1 MIKGELYKLLRS
13 KSVKVLFILLLIL
26 NSFQII
32 YVNYQNIYGD
42 ISTGKRKIL
51 KIIEGPISQQ
61 KYDWLVNY
69 HNTMLEQVN
78 NGNYNTKNKSKNTFS
93 GYVFGDE
100 QISNNLLE
108 DYEYTINYHSSIKN
122 KITIL
127 DENIKKTQN
136 SKWKKENIMLKKR
149 LKNRNLSYYYDYTLI
164 NNFMNQDFQ
173 YLLSL
178 IFCIILVIK
187 LFIYEKQKQT
197 DLYFYISRKQIKK
210 IFISKI
216 LMILLFTFISSLLLL
231 IESYLIYYFLGLIT
245 GCSSNQ
251 NNSSSFQYNSYHEL
265 NFAENKEYYYFSNKI
280 IDKND
285 WKEYSLIRNLY
296 ESSNNLINVFPQKDG
311 FFYTIDDD
319 ESEYLYLFNNDFQD
333 VKLKKLSSLQKNFM
347 NIEQQHIPISDKNI
361 LGIIGNKNRYY
372 IIYSDKITNQNNKVV
387 YKGKLTNHYSIYHQY
402 LYFLQDDYTIIK
414 ISLDTFKKEK
424 IDTPLCDY
432 FYIKNNHLYLHN
444 IQDDKLYCD
453 NQILFNEQIE
463 NSDIYKDKLYY
474 TQNDGLFMY
483 DFTYKESTLLTK
495 EKVYSLKISIDG
507 KYLSYIT
514 DSTKKNKEIKII
526 IKDLKKNKIVY
537 VRDA

>member
-1 MIKGELYKLLRS
+1 MVMFMIKGELYKLLRS
-13 KSVKVLFILLLIL
+13 KSVKVLFILLFIL
-26 NSFQII
+26 NSLQII

-42 ISTGKRKIL
+42 INTGKRRIL

-78 NGNYNTKNKSKNTFS
+78 NGNYNTKKKSKNTFS
-93 GYVFGDE
+93 GYIFGDE

-231 IESYLIYYFLGLIT
+231 IESYLIY
-245 GCSSNQ
+245 
-251 NNSSSFQYNSYHEL
+251 
-265 NFAENKEYYYFSNKI
+265 
-280 IDKND
+280 
-285 WKEYSLIRNLY
+285 
-296 ESSNNLINVFPQKDG
+296 
-311 FFYTIDDD
+311 
-319 ESEYLYLFNNDFQD
+319 
-333 VKLKKLSSLQKNFM
+333 
-347 NIEQQHIPISDKNI
+347 
-361 LGIIGNKNRYY
+361 
-372 IIYSDKITNQNNKVV
+372 
-387 YKGKLTNHYSIYHQY
+387 
-402 LYFLQDDYTIIK
+402 
-414 ISLDTFKKEK
+414 
-424 IDTPLCDY
+424 
-432 FYIKNNHLYLHN
+432 
-444 IQDDKLYCD
+444 
-453 NQILFNEQIE
+453 
-463 NSDIYKDKLYY
+463 
-474 TQNDGLFMY
+474 
-483 DFTYKESTLLTK
+483 
-495 EKVYSLKISIDG
+495 
-507 KYLSYIT
+507 
-514 DSTKKNKEIKII
+514 
-526 IKDLKKNKIVY
+526 
-537 VRDA
+537 

>member
-1 MIKGELYKLLRS
+1 MVMFMIKGELYKLLRS
-13 KSVKVLFILLLIL
+13 KSIKVLFILLLVL
-26 NSFQII
+26 NSLQII

-42 ISTGKRKIL
+42 INTGKRKIL

-136 SKWKKENIMLKKR
+136 SKWEKENIMLKKR

-231 IESYLIYYFLGLIT
+231 IESYLIYYFLGMNHFMHYLIL
-245 GCSSNQ
+245 CMNPIIFLY
-251 NNSSSFQYNSYHEL
+251 SF
-265 NFAENKEYYYFSNKI
+265 
-280 IDKND
+280 
-285 WKEYSLIRNLY
+285 
-296 ESSNNLINVFPQKDG
+296 
-311 FFYTIDDD
+311 
-319 ESEYLYLFNNDFQD
+319 
-333 VKLKKLSSLQKNFM
+333 
-347 NIEQQHIPISDKNI
+347 
-361 LGIIGNKNRYY
+361 
-372 IIYSDKITNQNNKVV
+372 
-387 YKGKLTNHYSIYHQY
+387 
-402 LYFLQDDYTIIK
+402 
-414 ISLDTFKKEK
+414 
-424 IDTPLCDY
+424 
-432 FYIKNNHLYLHN
+432 
-444 IQDDKLYCD
+444 
-453 NQILFNEQIE
+453 ILF
-463 NSDIYKDKLYY
+463 
-474 TQNDGLFMY
+474 
-483 DFTYKESTLLTK
+483 
-495 EKVYSLKISIDG
+495 V
-507 KYLSYIT
+507 
-514 DSTKKNKEIKII
+514 II
-526 IKDLKKNKIVY
+526 FFV
-537 VRDA
+537 

>member
-1 MIKGELYKLLRS
+1 MVMFMIKGELYKLLRS
-13 KSVKVLFILLLIL
+13 KSVKVLFILLLVL

-42 ISTGKRKIL
+42 INTGKRKIL

-231 IESYLIYYFLGLIT
+231 IESYLIYYFLGMK
-245 GCSSNQ
+245 
-251 NNSSSFQYNSYHEL
+251 NSLFQPLYALSHFMYEPYNIS
-265 NFAENKEYYYFSNKI
+265 I
-280 IDKND
+280 
-285 WKEYSLIRNLY
+285 
-296 ESSNNLINVFPQKDG
+296 
-311 FFYTIDDD
+311 FFYIVCNYFFRLVGGL
-319 ESEYLYLFNNDFQD
+319 SFSYLF
-333 VKLKKLSSLQKNFM
+333 L
-347 NIEQQHIPISDKNI
+347 
-361 LGIIGNKNRYY
+361 
-372 IIYSDKITNQNNKVV
+372 
-387 YKGKLTNHYSIYHQY
+387 
-402 LYFLQDDYTIIK
+402 FLCHF
-414 ISLDTFKKEK
+414 L
-424 IDTPLCDY
+424 
-432 FYIKNNHLYLHN
+432 
-444 IQDDKLYCD
+444 
-453 NQILFNEQIE
+453 
-463 NSDIYKDKLYY
+463 NSVI
-474 TQNDGLFMY
+474 
-483 DFTYKESTLLTK
+483 
-495 EKVYSLKISIDG
+495 
-507 KYLSYIT
+507 
-514 DSTKKNKEIKII
+514 
-526 IKDLKKNKIVY
+526 
-537 VRDA
+537 

>member
-1 MIKGELYKLLRS
+1 MVMFMIKGELYKLLRS
-13 KSVKVLFILLLIL
+13 KSVKVLFILLLVL

-42 ISTGKRKIL
+42 INTGKRKIL

-231 IESYLIYYFLGLIT
+231 IESYLIYYFLGMK
-245 GCSSNQ
+245 
-251 NNSSSFQYNSYHEL
+251 NSLFQPLYALSHFMYEPYNIS
-265 NFAENKEYYYFSNKI
+265 I
-280 IDKND
+280 
-285 WKEYSLIRNLY
+285 
-296 ESSNNLINVFPQKDG
+296 
-311 FFYTIDDD
+311 FFYIVCNYFFRLVGGL
-319 ESEYLYLFNNDFQD
+319 SFSYLF
-333 VKLKKLSSLQKNFM
+333 L
-347 NIEQQHIPISDKNI
+347 
-361 LGIIGNKNRYY
+361 
-372 IIYSDKITNQNNKVV
+372 
-387 YKGKLTNHYSIYHQY
+387 
-402 LYFLQDDYTIIK
+402 FLCH
-414 ISLDTFKKEK
+414 F
-424 IDTPLCDY
+424 
-432 FYIKNNHLYLHN
+432 
-444 IQDDKLYCD
+444 
-453 NQILFNEQIE
+453 
-463 NSDIYKDKLYY
+463 
-474 TQNDGLFMY
+474 
-483 DFTYKESTLLTK
+483 
-495 EKVYSLKISIDG
+495 
-507 KYLSYIT
+507 
-514 DSTKKNKEIKII
+514 
-526 IKDLKKNKIVY
+526 
-537 VRDA
+537 

>member
-1 MIKGELYKLLRS
+1 MVMFMIKGELYKLLRS
-13 KSVKVLFILLLIL
+13 KSVKVLFILLFIL
-26 NSFQII
+26 NSLQII

-42 ISTGKRKIL
+42 INTGKRRIL

-78 NGNYNTKNKSKNTFS
+78 NGNYNTKKKSKNTFS
-93 GYVFGDE
+93 GYIFGDE

-216 LMILLFTFISSLLLL
+216 LMILLFTFISSLLL
-231 IESYLIYYFLGLIT
+231 
-245 GCSSNQ
+245 
-251 NNSSSFQYNSYHEL
+251 
-265 NFAENKEYYYFSNKI
+265 FSC
-280 IDKND
+280 
-285 WKEYSLIRNLY
+285 
-296 ESSNNLINVFPQKDG
+296 G
-311 FFYTIDDD
+311 F
-319 ESEYLYLFNNDFQD
+319 YLYYRWFYVVCKHFFQKKLYNPKD
-333 VKLKKLSSLQKNFM
+333 INTNQAYHAVLLLTLLRKWLEQCDKLKEK
-347 NIEQQHIPISDKNI
+347 EEP
-361 LGIIGNKNRYY
+361 
-372 IIYSDKITNQNNKVV
+372 TN
-387 YKGKLTNHYSIYHQY
+387 
-402 LYFLQDDYTIIK
+402 
-414 ISLDTFKKEK
+414 
-424 IDTPLCDY
+424 
-432 FYIKNNHLYLHN
+432 
-444 IQDDKLYCD
+444 
-453 NQILFNEQIE
+453 
-463 NSDIYKDKLYY
+463 
-474 TQNDGLFMY
+474 
-483 DFTYKESTLLTK
+483 
-495 EKVYSLKISIDG
+495 
-507 KYLSYIT
+507 
-514 DSTKKNKEIKII
+514 
-526 IKDLKKNKIVY
+526 
-537 VRDA
+537 

>member
-26 NSFQII
+26 NSLQII

-42 ISTGKRKIL
+42 INTGKRKIL

-197 DLYFYISRKQIKK
+197 DLYFYISRENIYIKDINDLVIYVYFFFIIVNRK
-210 IFISKI
+210 LSYLLFFRNEKWFISTTLCI
-216 LMILLFTFISSLLLL
+216 IS
-231 IESYLIYYFLGLIT
+231 
-245 GCSSNQ
+245 
-251 NNSSSFQYNSYHEL
+251 
-265 NFAENKEYYYFSNKI
+265 
-280 IDKND
+280 
-285 WKEYSLIRNLY
+285 
-296 ESSNNLINVFPQKDG
+296 
-311 FFYTIDDD
+311 FY
-319 ESEYLYLFNNDFQD
+319 
-333 VKLKKLSSLQKNFM
+333 V
-347 NIEQQHIPISDKNI
+347 
-361 LGIIGNKNRYY
+361 
-372 IIYSDKITNQNNKVV
+372 
-387 YKGKLTNHYSIYHQY
+387 
-402 LYFLQDDYTIIK
+402 
-414 ISLDTFKKEK
+414 
-424 IDTPLCDY
+424 
-432 FYIKNNHLYLHN
+432 
-444 IQDDKLYCD
+444 
-453 NQILFNEQIE
+453 
-463 NSDIYKDKLYY
+463 
-474 TQNDGLFMY
+474 
-483 DFTYKESTLLTK
+483 
-495 EKVYSLKISIDG
+495 
-507 KYLSYIT
+507 
-514 DSTKKNKEIKII
+514 
-526 IKDLKKNKIVY
+526 
-537 VRDA
+537 

>member
-1 MIKGELYKLLRS
+1 M
-13 KSVKVLFILLLIL
+13 V
-26 NSFQII
+26 
-32 YVNYQNIYGD
+32 
-42 ISTGKRKIL
+42 
-51 KIIEGPISQQ
+51 
-61 KYDWLVNY
+61 
-69 HNTMLEQVN
+69 
-78 NGNYNTKNKSKNTFS
+78 
-93 GYVFGDE
+93 
-100 QISNNLLE
+100 
-108 DYEYTINYHSSIKN
+108 
-122 KITIL
+122 
-127 DENIKKTQN
+127 
-136 SKWKKENIMLKKR
+136 
-149 LKNRNLSYYYDYTLI
+149 
-164 NNFMNQDFQ
+164 
-173 YLLSL
+173 
-178 IFCIILVIK
+178 
-187 LFIYEKQKQT
+187 
-197 DLYFYISRKQIKK
+197 
-210 IFISKI
+210 
-216 LMILLFTFISSLLLL
+216 
-231 IESYLIYYFLGLIT
+231 
-245 GCSSNQ
+245 
-251 NNSSSFQYNSYHEL
+251 
-265 NFAENKEYYYFSNKI
+265 
-280 IDKND
+280 
-285 WKEYSLIRNLY
+285 
-296 ESSNNLINVFPQKDG
+296 

-361 LGIIGNKNRYY
+361 LGIIGNRNRYY

-424 IDTPLCDY
+424 LDTPLCDY

-483 DFTYKESTLLTK
+483 DFTYKKSTLLTK

>member
-13 KSVKVLFILLLIL
+13 KSVKVLFILLLVL
-26 NSFQII
+26 NNLQII

-42 ISTGKRKIL
+42 INTGKRKIL

-136 SKWKKENIMLKKR
+136 SKWEKENIMLKKR

-231 IESYLIYYFLGLIT
+231 IESYLIYYFLGIKM
-245 GCSSNQ
+245 
-251 NNSSSFQYNSYHEL
+251 
-265 NFAENKEYYYFSNKI
+265 AYFNH
-280 IDKND
+280 
-285 WKEYSLIRNLY
+285 
-296 ESSNNLINVFPQKDG
+296 
-311 FFYTIDDD
+311 
-319 ESEYLYLFNNDFQD
+319 
-333 VKLKKLSSLQKNFM
+333 FM
-347 NIEQQHIPISDKNI
+347 
-361 LGIIGNKNRYY
+361 
-372 IIYSDKITNQNNKVV
+372 
-387 YKGKLTNHYSIYHQY
+387 QY
-402 LYFLQDDYTIIK
+402 LILCMNPIIFLYSFILSVII
-414 ISLDTFKKEK
+414 F
-424 IDTPLCDY
+424 
-432 FYIKNNHLYLHN
+432 F
-444 IQDDKLYCD
+444 
-453 NQILFNEQIE
+453 
-463 NSDIYKDKLYY
+463 
-474 TQNDGLFMY
+474 
-483 DFTYKESTLLTK
+483 
-495 EKVYSLKISIDG
+495 V
-507 KYLSYIT
+507 
-514 DSTKKNKEIKII
+514 
-526 IKDLKKNKIVY
+526 
-537 VRDA
+537 